1 MMISNSRVTK
11 WAASTTLGLSL
22 IVASG
27 CSNSND
33 NAAESAAA
41 SPAAVSVD
49 LSKVNEYLVG
59 QATSLQSSVANL
71 KRLSDQYYDLAGKQ
85 SFDYAALWSQQQ
97 SEVSRLLLEAKQIFL
112 DANTSYESMEG
123 IVAGVGELAH
133 YDIDIDAGNP
143 AGDGA
148 EDVVGFDV
156 KLPDGKT
163 MEKPGNFFYLEE
175 LMLWGT
181 NPEWDIEDVKPD
193 LDGNGAVEFG
203 ETLPDANILK
213 GVTDSFD
220 AMASSLLKD
229 AQAWQATPEDS
240 LTALVVMIPTMEEY
254 FQAWK
259 ETRFVSGDQASSQQF
274 VAVSRLQDISD
285 ILSGLQIVYQA
296 MQPAIAETD
305 ETQATQTAGEL
316 NDLYSFVAD
325 LYAKEKSGTKFSAEQ
340 ADAYGADAQNRATAI
355 AGQITQ
361 VAAKMGITIDA

>member
-1 MMISNSRVTK
+1 MHSNSRAFK
-11 WAASTTLGLSL
+11 WVASATLGLSL
-22 IVASG
+22 VAASG
-27 CSNSND
+27 CSGSND
-33 NAAESAAA
+33 NETESAAA

-59 QATSLQSSVANL
+59 KATSLQSSVADL
-71 KRLSDQYYDLAGKQ
+71 KKLSDQYYDLASEQ
-85 SFDYAALWSQQQ
+85 NFDYSALWSQKQ
-97 SEVSRLLLEAKQIFL
+97 SEVSKLLLDAKKLFL
-112 DANTSYESMEG
+112 GANTSYESMEG
-123 IVAGVGELAH
+123 IVAGVGELSH

-148 EDVVGFDV
+148 EDVVSFDV

-181 NPEWDIEDVKPD
+181 NPEWDIENVKPD

-203 ETLPDANILK
+203 ETLPDANIFK
-213 GVTDSFD
+213 GVTDSFE

-259 ETRFVSGDQASSQQF
+259 ETRFVSGEQATSQQF

-296 MQPAIAETD
+296 MQPSIAEAD
-305 ETQATQTAGEL
+305 DAQATQTGNEL
-316 NDLYSFVAD
+316 NDLYAFVSD
-325 LYAKEKSGTKFSAEQ
+325 LYAKEQAGTKFTAEQ

>member
-1 MMISNSRVTK
+1 MVSYSHSFK
-11 WAASTTLGLSL
+11 WVASAALGLSL
-22 IVASG
+22 FAAAG
-27 CSNSND
+27 CSNSSD
-33 NAAESAAA
+33 KETESAVA
-41 SPAAVSVD
+41 SPAAASVD

-59 QATSLQSSVANL
+59 KATALQSNVADL
-71 KRLSDQYYDLAGKQ
+71 KKLSDQYYDLASKM
-85 SFDYAALWSQQQ
+85 SFDYAALWSQKQ
-97 SEVSRLLLEAKQIFL
+97 SEVSKLLLDAKKLFL

-123 IVAGVGELAH
+123 IVAGVGELSH

-143 AGDGA
+143 VGDGA
-148 EDVVGFDV
+148 EDVVSFDV
-156 KLPDGKT
+156 NMPDGTK

-181 NPEWDIEDVKPD
+181 NPEWDVENVKPD

-203 ETLPDANILK
+203 ETLPDANIFK
-213 GVTDSFD
+213 GVTDGFD

-229 AQAWQATPEDS
+229 AQAWKATPEDS

-259 ETRFVSGDQASSQQF
+259 ETRFVSGDQATSRQF

-285 ILSGLQIVYQA
+285 ILSGLQVVYQA
-296 MQPAIAETD
+296 MLPSISDAD
-305 ETQATQTAGEL
+305 EAQATQTGNEL
-316 NDLYSFVAD
+316 NDLYTFVAD
-325 LYAKEKSGTKFSAEQ
+325 LYAKEQAGTKFTSEQ